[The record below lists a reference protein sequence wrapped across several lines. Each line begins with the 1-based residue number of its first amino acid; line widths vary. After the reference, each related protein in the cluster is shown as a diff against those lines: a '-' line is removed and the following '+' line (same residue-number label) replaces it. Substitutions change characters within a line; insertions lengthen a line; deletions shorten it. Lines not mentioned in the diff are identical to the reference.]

1 MTWRMATKVRELAE
15 TALDSSH
22 ENPLI
27 SHAKLRQ
34 LYSMMLKCR
43 LLEER
48 ARNLRKQAGF
58 EGDQHSS
65 IGLEATAVG
74 AAIDLRSTDTL
85 APSPRDFTLS
95 YLKGVPLTAMFSEL
109 FGDHTSPQ
117 NELSA
122 SDDSEYAPLN
132 IILPASTL
140 ATQLTRC
147 TDVARANQRK
157 KNASVVVAFSD
168 GGSMSLG
175 EWQHTLK
182 FAGKRSLPIVF
193 VRHQS
198 NLSSGS
204 ASVSP
209 KVTGKGASSEAVE
222 YGFPGIAVDGND
234 AIAVYRVA
242 QEAIERARSGGG
254 PTLIEAQT
262 LPGNEPAQMNRG
274 RSQARDEVE
283 ESESSDPIAAM
294 EPYLIR
300 KGLFSHGWKK
310 EIVAGFQQELDAAV
324 GGAEYDSCGVS
335 A

>member
-1 MTWRMATKVRELAE
+1 MATKVRELAE

-22 ENPLI
+22 QNPLI

-34 LYSMMLKCR
+34 LYSVMLKCR

-58 EGDQHSS
+58 EGDHHSS

-74 AAIDLRSTDTL
+74 AAIDLRPTDTL

-95 YLKGVPLTAMFSEL
+95 YLKGVPLTAMFSQL
-109 FGDHTSPQ
+109 FGHNTSPQ
-117 NELSA
+117 NGRSA
-122 SDDSEYAPLN
+122 AGDSEYAPLN
-132 IILPASTL
+132 IVLPASTL
-140 ATQLTRC
+140 AKQLTRC

-157 KNASVVVAFSD
+157 KNANVVVAFSD
-168 GGSMSLG
+168 GGSISLG
-175 EWQHTLK
+175 EWLHTLN

-198 NLSSGS
+198 NLSAGSGS
-204 ASVSP
+204 VNLEGMGNG
-209 KVTGKGASSEAVE
+209 TSSEAVE
-222 YGFPGIAVDGND
+222 FGFPGIAVDGND

-262 LPGNEPAQMNRG
+262 LHGNEPAQMNRG

-283 ESESSDPIAAM
+283 ELESSDPIAAM

-300 KGLFSHGWKK
+300 KGLFSRGWKK
-310 EIVAGFQQELDAAV
+310 EIIAGFQQELDAAV
-324 GGAEYDSCGVS
+324 DGPAHDSCGVS

>member
-1 MTWRMATKVRELAE
+1 MATKVRGHAE
-15 TALDSSH
+15 TALNSSH
-22 ENPLI
+22 QNPLI

-34 LYSMMLKCR
+34 LYSVMLKCR

-58 EGDQHSS
+58 DGEQHSS

-74 AAIDLRSTDTL
+74 AALDLRPTDTL
-85 APSPRDFTLS
+85 APSPRDFALS
-95 YLKGVPLTAMFSEL
+95 YLKGVPLTAMFSQL
-109 FGDHTSPQ
+109 FGHNTSPQ
-117 NELSA
+117 NGRSA
-122 SDDSEYAPLN
+122 AGDSEYAPLN
-132 IILPASTL
+132 IVLPASTL

-147 TDVARANQRK
+147 TDIARANQRK
-157 KNASVVVAFSD
+157 KNANVVVAFSG

-175 EWQHTLK
+175 EWLHTLN

-198 NLSSGS
+198 NLSAGPGS
-204 ASVSP
+204 ANLEGMGNG
-209 KVTGKGASSEAVE
+209 TSSEAVE

-262 LPGNEPAQMNRG
+262 LPGNEPTQMIRG
-274 RSQARDEVE
+274 RSRAADDVE
-283 ESESSDPIAAM
+283 ESKSSDPIAAM

-300 KGLFSHGWKK
+300 KGLFSRGWKT

-324 GGAEYDSCGVS
+324 DGAEYHSCGVS